1 MKIRMIMEKIKSF
14 FSNLWGYIAAVL
26 GVVAAVALY
35 LFTRKQEE
43 NSALKA
49 KLALANTQKEVDII
63 EAEIKQASAE
73 RQLNQKEQE
82 QVNKDLQAIEEKRK
96 NIQASKSD
104 QEIEDYWNKK

>member
-1 MKIRMIMEKIKSF
+1 MEKIKNF
-14 FSNLWGYIAAVL
+14 FSGLMGYIVAGL
-26 GVVAAVALY
+26 GVIAAIATY
-35 LFTRKQEE
+35 LFIRKQEE
-43 NSALKA
+43 NDALKA

-63 EAEIKQASAE
+63 EAEIKQASAD

-104 QEIEDYWNKK
+104 IEIEDYWNKKK